1 MSTRELNSGEL
12 NPGEEGATREPE
24 VGLDDLFGAPRPQ
37 GWSPAQGVAT
47 PGGRWLLGRLFFA
60 VALAAVIYGLLY
72 LFRFTVPYPLL
83 VVTIFVVTLMKYVLS
98 GIGIRPLSPQLTGR
112 GLWRATARSVAGQK
126 EHKGT
131 DGWEFAVN
139 SWTDRFSRVGKDSA
153 AYRKIILPR
162 LGELADERLRLRYGV
177 TRASDPRRAREMMG
191 EHLWRMLHD
200 LSSAT
205 PRDMALLVERIEEL

>member
-1 MSTRELNSGEL
+1 VRNDEDGT
-12 NPGEEGATREPE
+12 TREPE

-37 GWSPAQGVAT
+37 GWSSTRGGPV

-72 LFRFTVPYPLL
+72 LFRLTVPYPLL
-83 VVTIFVVTLMKYVLS
+83 VFTIFIVTLMKYLLS
-98 GIGIRPLSPQLTGR
+98 RIGVRPLPRQLTGR
-112 GLWRATARSVAGQK
+112 GLWAAVAGSGAGQR
-126 EHKGT
+126 GT
-131 DGWEFAVN
+131 QEPDGWELAV
-139 SWTDRFSRVGKDSA
+139 SGWTDRLSHAGRDA
-153 AYRKIILPR
+153 AVYRGSILPR
-162 LGELADERLRLRYGV
+162 LGELADERLRLRHGV

-205 PRDMALLVERIEEL
+205 PRDMALLVDRIEEL